1 MIDSGAADS
10 GDLHVGDR
18 TTVRVPD
25 PLEVT
30 VVGIAELGSGDSLGG
45 VTFTWF
51 DTETAQQLLIG
62 DDDAITSVNLTAAP
76 GVDPD
81 QLVAAISPV
90 LPDGLE
96 AVTGATLTAEDDA
109 DIAADFLDFFEVFLL
124 VFAGVALLVAT
135 FTIHNTLSIVVAQRT
150 RESAL
155 LRALGASRR
164 QVLTAVVIE
173 SLIVGIVAS
182 GIGLIAGL
190 GLANG
195 LNALLDAVGFGIPT
209 SALSLDQGTVIAS
222 FVVGIAVTL
231 VASLTPALKA
241 SRVAPLAALRDVDVD
256 RSGSSIVRAVIGGLV
271 TAAGVALVVVAP
283 ETPDAAM
290 SRMGI
295 GALLTLI
302 GFVMVGP
309 VVARW
314 AASGIGAPIA
324 LAGGQTGKL
333 ARRNAMRNPR
343 RTAGTASALMLG
355 TAVVALFATFG
366 ASLKRSLDELIA
378 DAYEGDL
385 VIVQDGF
392 SGAGLSPELA
402 DGIAALPEVETA
414 TGLAFAAVTIDGS
427 DEEPFAMDPP
437 KVDDVVDLG
446 VVAGSLD
453 TMDAGGLAVSQSFAD
468 DKGWELGSEVSIGY
482 ADGVVESVAV
492 QAVFEDANILG
503 DLLMHEDAWLAHTT
517 RSDDFIVMVALADG
531 VSVDEGRAAVAPID
545 RTVRSARR
553 SGPRRVPRVGD
564 RRARPDAR
572 SRVRPAR
579 SGDPDRPA
587 RHRQHAVAQ
596 SARAHPRARPATSRR
611 PDPPPTPTH
620 RAVGERDHRRVR
632 HRRWSRPRHL
642 PRLGHDAFAR
652 GERGDGH
659 LRRTG
664 HDTRDRAGGS
674 DRRRRGGSHP
684 PRPPS
689 RQTRRPRRH
698 RHHLMGGCRRVARSS
713 TGAGAR
719 SERLNDEGL
728 EGAADRAEVV
738 EEE

>member
-1 MIDSGAADS
+1 
-10 GDLHVGDR
+10 
-18 TTVRVPD
+18 
-25 PLEVT
+25 
-30 VVGIAELGSGDSLGG
+30 
-45 VTFTWF
+45 
-51 DTETAQQLLIG
+51 
-62 DDDAITSVNLTAAP
+62 
-76 GVDPD
+76 
-81 QLVAAISPV
+81 
-90 LPDGLE
+90 
-96 AVTGATLTAEDDA
+96 
-109 DIAADFLDFFEVFLL
+109 
-124 VFAGVALLVAT
+124 
-135 FTIHNTLSIVVAQRT
+135 
-150 RESAL
+150 
-155 LRALGASRR
+155 
-164 QVLTAVVIE
+164 
-173 SLIVGIVAS
+173 
-182 GIGLIAGL
+182 
-190 GLANG
+190 
-195 LNALLDAVGFGIPT
+195 
-209 SALSLDQGTVIAS
+209 
-222 FVVGIAVTL
+222 
-231 VASLTPALKA
+231 
-241 SRVAPLAALRDVDVD
+241 VAPLAALRDVDVD
-256 RSGSSIVRAVIGGLV
+256 RSASSIVRAVIGGLV

-324 LAGGQTGKL
+324 FAGGQTGKL

-453 TMDAGGLAVSQSFAD
+453 TMDAGGLAVSRSFAD
-468 DKGWELGSEVSIGY
+468 NKGWELGSEVRIGY

-531 VSVDEGRAAVAPID
+531 VSVDEGRVAVAPLTERHGAPDAQDRDEYLESATAELDQMLGLVYGLLGLAILIALLGIANTLSLSLHERTRELGLLRAVGQTRRQLR
-545 RTVRSARR
+545 RTVRWESVIIAVFGTVGGLGLGTFLGWGMMR
-553 SGPRRVPRVGD
+553 SLEASEGMGTFVAPATTLVIVLAAAIVAGVV
-564 RRARPDAR
+564 AAI
-572 SRVRPAR
+572 RPAR
-579 SGDPDRPA
+579 
-587 RHRQHAVAQ
+587 
-596 SARAHPRARPATSRR
+596 RAAKLDVLDAIAT
-611 PDPPPTPTH
+611 T
-620 RAVGERDHRRVR
+620 
-632 HRRWSRPRHL
+632 
-642 PRLGHDAFAR
+642 
-652 GERGDGH
+652 
-659 LRRTG
+659 
-664 HDTRDRAGGS
+664 
-674 DRRRRGGSHP
+674 
-684 PRPPS
+684 
-689 RQTRRPRRH
+689 
-698 RHHLMGGCRRVARSS
+698 
-713 TGAGAR
+713 
-719 SERLNDEGL
+719 
-728 EGAADRAEVV
+728 
-738 EEE
+738 